1 MEWAGFGECRNGAP
15 CLYFHLDPLI
25 LVTNKICFYIPRMSG
40 VCEFVYLCYP
50 WEMFTNACLGCEG
63 NFYFLISELQEKV
76 KLDAE
81 REKLER
87 LQELY
92 SEQKTQLDNCPESMR
107 EQLQQQLKRVSS
119 KQECASCFFV
129 FFNEVPLT
137 FASLL
142 HIA

>member
-1 MEWAGFGECRNGAP
+1 
-15 CLYFHLDPLI
+15 
-25 LVTNKICFYIPRMSG
+25 MSG
-40 VCEFVYLCYP
+40 VCEFVYLYYP

-129 FFNEVPLT
+129 FFSIKFHLPLT
-137 FASLL
+137 PSFT
-142 HIA
+142 

>member
-1 MEWAGFGECRNGAP
+1 
-15 CLYFHLDPLI
+15 
-25 LVTNKICFYIPRMSG
+25 MSG

-50 WEMFTNACLGCEG
+50 WEMFTNACCLGYEG

-81 REKLER
+81 RGKTREASGALP
-87 LQELY
+87 
-92 SEQKTQLDNCPESMR
+92 EQKTQLDNCPESMR

-129 FFNEVPLT
+129 FFFFN
-137 FASLL
+137 
-142 HIA
+142 